1 MLPAALCHV
10 RQREVTDLLVDLFI
24 RLVLKINTRAEGR
37 QGVERRAEEDPGRGG
52 RAAAECGGGVVG
64 AVRHG
69 AVRWVSCSVVGG
81 ERTLKALAAEA
92 AANEARYQARSAPC
106 CAPCARYTGGGCSP
120 PFFLLGAL
128 GLTCSSTV
136 YRPVM
141 DAIDLLKRYLKRLL
155 KEGACFGPAET
166 VPLAGVV
173 PEQWRAAVVDE
184 RGAGRA
190 HSVRAVRVGRAVSGR

>member
-1 MLPAALCHV
+1 MLCSLCAVH
-10 RQREVTDLLVDLFI
+10 RWR
-24 RLVLKINTRAEGR
+24 VL
-37 QGVERRAEEDPGRGG
+37 
-52 RAAAECGGGVVG
+52 
-64 AVRHG
+64 
-69 AVRWVSCSVVGG
+69 
-81 ERTLKALAAEA
+81 
-92 AANEARYQARSAPC
+92 
-106 CAPCARYTGGGCSP
+106 SP
-120 PFFLLGAL
+120 LFLLGAL

-190 HSVRAVRVGRAVSGR
+190 HSVRAVRVGRAVRRGAPAGDLGGGG